1 MSEFEKSKRAD
12 ERRQRVTTTFTI
24 VMIYGAWMLGAGSAV
39 LGALCLVLAG
49 MTWGL
54 WAERRRKGGTCE
66 WLAGFVWVWLALN
79 GLG

>member
-1 MSEFEKSKRAD
+1 
-12 ERRQRVTTTFTI
+12 
-24 VMIYGAWMLGAGSAV
+24 MIYGAWMLGAGSAV
-39 LGALCLVLAG
+39 LCALCLVLAG